1 MYKCGIKAPKTVE
14 IWNFVNKIA
23 LTANHWHNY
32 YEIFRFYVHLY
43 SIGSIY
49 VFNLVAFIGQT
60 TEHLPSMGAFSH
72 KFSTALAPKLLIRCE
87 KVGGAKMEWTPSI
100 TIVIIVT
107 RSSYSVQ

>member
-43 SIGSIY
+43 SIGSIFLIWSLSLARQLNIY
-49 VFNLVAFIGQT
+49 PRW
-60 TEHLPSMGAFSH
+60 EHFPTNFQQ
-72 KFSTALAPKLLIRCE
+72 P
-87 KVGGAKMEWTPSI
+87 
-100 TIVIIVT
+100 
-107 RSSYSVQ
+107 